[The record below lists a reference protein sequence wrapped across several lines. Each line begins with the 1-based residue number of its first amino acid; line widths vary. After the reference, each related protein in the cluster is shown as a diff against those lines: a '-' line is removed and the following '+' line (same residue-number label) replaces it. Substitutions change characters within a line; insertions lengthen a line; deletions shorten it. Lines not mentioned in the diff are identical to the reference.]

1 MSSAALFVYG
11 FLALFMTVNA
21 LRQPSPP
28 GARLPALWL
37 PAVLVA
43 EAPWMWFVLRPVS
56 AGFLVLLGGG
66 RSPVG
71 EWGLWL
77 VGASLVLQLEL
88 VRRAHISAGEVSE
101 RQAPATWWERLTG
114 WPYRPP
120 IGVSRQSDVVYAPG
134 LSLDLYRRAQTTGR
148 CLVYLHG
155 GSWGGGDPRRQFR
168 PVIHH
173 LAAEG
178 WVVAAIRYPL
188 SPAATFPDHLTGAL
202 QVFDWIRAEGSTHG
216 IDPDRLAIAGGSA
229 GAHLASLA
237 ALGMREKIRAAVC
250 LYGVYDFF
258 NRHRHR
264 YDWPVI
270 PNRVMKVSAESD
282 PDRYR
287 AASPLDQSH
296 PEAPPFL
303 LIHGTS
309 DSLVP
314 VAETTVFAAAL
325 EENNVSVELLRVRWG
340 QHAFDIM
347 GGARSRALAIRIR
360 EFLDRTV

>member
-1 MSSAALFVYG
+1 MAAALFVYG
-11 FLALFMTVNA
+11 SLALLMTVNA
-21 LRQPSPP
+21 LRRPSPP
-28 GARLPALWL
+28 GARLPPLWL

-43 EAPWMWFVLRPVS
+43 EAPWILFVLRPLFT
-56 AGFLVLLGGG
+56 GILLLLGGG
-66 RSPVG
+66 RRPVG
-71 EWGLWL
+71 VWGLWL

-88 VRRAHISAGEVSE
+88 VRRARVSAREVSQ
-101 RQAPATWWERLTG
+101 RQVPASWWERLTG
-114 WPYRPP
+114 WPYRAPV
-120 IGVSRQSDVVYAPG
+120 GVSRRSDVIYAPG
-134 LSLDLYRRAQTTGR
+134 LSLDLYRGARPSGR

-173 LAAEG
+173 LAAED
-178 WVVAAIRYPL
+178 WIVAAIRYPL

-202 QVFDWIRAEGSTHG
+202 QVFDWISAEGWRYG
-216 IDPDRLAIAGGSA
+216 IDPGRLAIAGGSA

-237 ALGMREKIRAAVC
+237 ALGMHENIRAAVC

-270 PNRVMKVSAESD
+270 PNKVMKVSAAAD

-303 LIHGTS
+303 LVHGTS

-325 EENNVSVELLRVRWG
+325 EENDVPVELLRVRWG

-347 GGARSRALAIRIR
+347 GGARSRALAVRVA
-360 EFLDRTV
+360 EFLDSRV

>member
-11 FLALFMTVNA
+11 FLTLFTTVNA
-21 LRQPSPP
+21 LRKPSPP
-28 GARLPALWL
+28 GARLPALWF

-43 EAPWMWFVLRPVS
+43 EAPWMWFLLRPFFS
-56 AGFLVLLGGG
+56 GLLVLLGG
-66 RSPVG
+66 RKSPVG
-71 EWGLWL
+71 DWGLWL
-77 VGASLVLQLEL
+77 VGVSLCLQLEL
-88 VRRAHISAGEVSE
+88 VRRAGISAREVS
-101 RQAPATWWERLTG
+101 RRRAPASWWERFTAWPFRLPAGVVRESDIPYAAGLTLDI
-114 WPYRPP
+114 YRGPR
-120 IGVSRQSDVVYAPG
+120 S
-134 LSLDLYRRAQTTGR
+134 TGK

-173 LAAEG
+173 LVAQG

-188 SPAATFPDHLTGAL
+188 SPLATFPEHLTGAL
-202 QVFDWIRAEGSTHG
+202 RVFDWISAEGSAHG
-216 IDPDRLAIAGGSA
+216 IDPDRVAIAGGSA

-237 ALGMREKIRAAVC
+237 ALGGRRSIKAAVC
-250 LYGVYDFF
+250 LYGVYDFL

-270 PNRVMKVSAESD
+270 PNRVMKASAEAA

-296 PEAPPFL
+296 PEAPPFML
-303 LIHGTS
+303 VHGTS

-314 VAETTVFAAAL
+314 VAESMVFAAAL
-325 EENNVSVELLRVRWG
+325 EENSVPVELIGVRWG

-347 GGARSRALAIRIR
+347 AGARSRALAIRVE